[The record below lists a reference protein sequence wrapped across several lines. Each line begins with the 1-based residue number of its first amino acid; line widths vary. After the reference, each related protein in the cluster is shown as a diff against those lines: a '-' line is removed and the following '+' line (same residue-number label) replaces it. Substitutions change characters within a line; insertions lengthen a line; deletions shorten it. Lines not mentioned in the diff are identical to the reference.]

1 MSDSVKKWHEMKEE
15 SKNPIT
21 KDKSANKQTERLNEV
36 AEKVADVI
44 MEMMHKSVDWQI
56 SDFNTDG
63 DEHCAIHDTVVW
75 LVLKKLSKKIR

>member
-1 MSDSVKKWHEMKEE
+1 MK
-15 SKNPIT
+15 NLYNVVT
-21 KDKSANKQTERLNEV
+21 NKQTERLNEI

-44 MEMMHKSVDWQI
+44 MEMMYKSVDWQI

-63 DEHCAIHDTVVW
+63 DEHCAIHDTVMR